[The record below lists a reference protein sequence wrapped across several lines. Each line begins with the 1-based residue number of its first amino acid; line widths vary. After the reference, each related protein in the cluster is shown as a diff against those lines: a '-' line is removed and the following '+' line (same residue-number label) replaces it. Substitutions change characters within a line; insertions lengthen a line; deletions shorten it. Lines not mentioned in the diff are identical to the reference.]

1 MQCSNQTLPQANT
14 QTALFLHLPPTQDA
28 RCARGARNTRDPGL
42 PHGHTTPW
50 YDACVPCESDLAVV
64 PLVSRIGVVLHHHA
78 VRSHAMPCLVAAP
91 AATLYSSNGHYY
103 QLFTSEKPFK
113 DAVQAAAQ
121 SVYSGRRGYLAT
133 ITSVE
138 RSFIVNT
145 MGIRNAWIGGS
156 DYASEGTFRW
166 VDGPEAGSAV
176 QLYSG
181 YWSSGEPNN
190 SGNEDCMLINGNG
203 YFNDESCTK
212 SQDYVVE
219 YEGYAD
225 GYGAFLRHA
234 FCCLFVVVFPLSSFV
249 FPSFCRGLFLPCF
262 LGRHTVPTLST
273 QSCSM
278 ATTTTTSPAGPPS
291 MLLFRQLQQHP
302 TAA

>member
-1 MQCSNQTLPQANT
+1 MRAVLLVHATLATLGWLMVTLPLGMMCAC
-14 QTALFLHLPPTQDA
+14 LMSLISL
-28 RCARGARNTRDPGL
+28 RCAL
-42 PHGHTTPW
+42 
-50 YDACVPCESDLAVV
+50 CVASQRVCVA
-64 PLVSRIGVVLHHHA
+64 SRHIAHMCL
-78 VRSHAMPCLVAAP
+78 PCLVAAP

-103 QLFTSEKPFK
+103 QLFTSGKSFK

-138 RSFIVNT
+138 RSFIINT

-190 SGNEDCMLINGNG
+190 NGNEDCMLINSNG
-203 YFNDESCTK
+203 YFNDESCSKT
-212 SQDYVVE
+212 QGYVVE

-225 GYGAFLRHA
+225 GCGVFLHACLASLAVFSCFLR
-234 FCCLFVVVFPLSSFV
+234 LSFV
-249 FPSFCRGLFLPCF
+249 LFTWLSFFFLFS
-262 LGRHTVPTLST
+262 G
-273 QSCSM
+273 
-278 ATTTTTSPAGPPS
+278 
-291 MLLFRQLQQHP
+291 
-302 TAA
+302 